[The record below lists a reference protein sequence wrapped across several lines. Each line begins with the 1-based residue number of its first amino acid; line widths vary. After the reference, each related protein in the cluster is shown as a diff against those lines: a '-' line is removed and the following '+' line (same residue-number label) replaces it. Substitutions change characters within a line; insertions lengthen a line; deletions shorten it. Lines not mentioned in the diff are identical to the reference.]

1 MGNLKMKIA
10 SVLGSRLKEAL
21 ASDVQFLKNS
31 VGLLANTKTEDEHWE
46 KFWRKQ
52 YRNIGKEQDEREEL
66 DY

>member
-1 MGNLKMKIA
+1 MKIA
-10 SVLGSRLKEAL
+10 SELGTRLKEAL
-21 ASDVQFLKNS
+21 TSDVQLLKNS
-31 VGLLANTKTEDEHWE
+31 VDILANTKTEDEHWE

>member
-10 SVLGSRLKEAL
+10 KEFGTRLKEAL
-21 ASDVQFLKNS
+21 TSDVQILKNS
-31 VGLLANTKTEDEHWE
+31 VGLLPSTKTEYEYWG

-52 YRNIGKEQDEREEL
+52 YQNIDKEQDEREEL